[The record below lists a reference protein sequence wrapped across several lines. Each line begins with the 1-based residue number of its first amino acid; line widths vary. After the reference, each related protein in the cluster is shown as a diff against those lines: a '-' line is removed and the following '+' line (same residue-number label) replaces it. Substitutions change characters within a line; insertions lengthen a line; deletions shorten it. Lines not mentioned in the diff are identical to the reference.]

1 MTVSKTEAAT
11 TRSSGAPNSNYYKDE
26 GCDISP
32 SCLTC
37 PLPQC
42 KYDDPIWYQQYRRL
56 AKDFEMWN
64 TIRSESLTTDEAAE
78 RFSVTPRTIFR
89 IIRRCQKAE
98 KVQHEQSMPVT
109 RRKATP
115 INGSI

>member
-1 MTVSKTEAAT
+1 MSRTEAAT
-11 TRSSGAPNSNYYKDE
+11 TRGNEAPKFNYYKDE
-26 GCDISP
+26 GCEISP

-42 KYDDPIWYQQYRRL
+42 KYDDPISFQRHKRL

-89 IIRRCQKAE
+89 IIHRCQKAE
-98 KVQHEQSMPVT
+98 KVQQE
-109 RRKATP
+109 
-115 INGSI
+115 

>member
-11 TRSSGAPNSNYYKDE
+11 TRGNEAPNSNYYKDE
-26 GCDISP
+26 GCKISP

-42 KYDDPIWYQQYRRL
+42 KYDDPISFQRDRRL

-78 RFSVTPRTIFR
+78 RFSVTKRTIFR

-98 KVQHEQSMPVT
+98 KVQQEQNIPVT
-109 RRKATP
+109 RRKVTP
-115 INGSI
+115 TNGSI

>member
-11 TRSSGAPNSNYYKDE
+11 TRSSEAPNPNYYKDE
-26 GCDISP
+26 GCKISP

-42 KYDDPIWYQQYRRL
+42 RYDDPISFQRERHL
-56 AKDFEMWN
+56 AKDFQVWN

-78 RFSVTPRTIFR
+78 RFSVTRRTIFR

-98 KVQHEQSMPVT
+98 KVQQEQSIPVT

-115 INGSI
+115 AK